1 MMTLFLFSRN
11 EILTFTMSFMWGSGC
26 FFLSDAANNGENE
39 TGGAIVKVKSVAKS
53 RLERC
58 GFLT

>member
-11 EILTFTMSFMWGSGC
+11 AILTFTMSFMWGSGC
-26 FFLSDAANNGENE
+26 FFCLNVANNGENE
-39 TGGAIVKVKSVAKS
+39 TDFMIVKGKSVAKTQ
-53 RLERC
+53 LERY